1 MRKRRKT
8 RKSSLKLKVKEN
20 YVIPPP
26 PPSYHWLGFS
36 RLRDSRIFL
45 LAFQDISDRVA
56 LPLPTFKNDAMCLNL
71 SWKGIIDKLI
81 PLKLSYSGYYCSM
94 TVGSRFQ
101 CKVTRIES
109 CTWSRF
115 ELWMCILGFKSTDS
129 DGLWC
134 ICSPESRKTFR
145 WNSNA
150 SNIMLN
156 RYFYDKGCV

>member
-1 MRKRRKT
+1 M
-8 RKSSLKLKVKEN
+8 KLNVKEY
-20 YVIPPP
+20 YVIQ

-45 LAFQDISDRVA
+45 LAFQDILDKVA
-56 LPLPTFKNDAMCLNL
+56 LPLPTFKNDAMCLN
-71 SWKGIIDKLI
+71 SSRKGIIDKLI

-101 CKVTRIES
+101 CKVTRIEVVHDQGLNYECAS
-109 CTWSRF
+109 WALSPQIQTAYDAYV
-115 ELWMCILGFKSTDS
+115 ILRVDRPYIVVKHLD
-129 DGLWC
+129 
-134 ICSPESRKTFR
+134 IFR

-150 SNIMLN
+150 SNLMLN